1 MTRRLPRDRQRGIAL
16 LLVLWAF
23 MILGV
28 LALDFSRYMRDDAM
42 AAVNFADETQGYYV
56 ALAGMQKALWQAKV
70 AREQNPA
77 TGMRQGSVTDPRS
90 KNRGDD
96 GEEGD
101 EDALQADGQWHA
113 DTFHGAKYEVRVTDE
128 GGRIPINRA
137 NEGMLT
143 RVITNLVR
151 GGNATKGVNKRA
163 EDEIAGIVDSIL
175 DWRDTD
181 SLERTHGAESKWYR
195 SNRGY
200 PAKNGFFD
208 FPQELLQVRGVTADL
223 FYGSEDRP
231 GLKDVITVFN
241 KKTDTI
247 NARTVTAPV
256 LQALLGLEAAE
267 AADLVAQ
274 REENGADFVQML
286 QTKVAAIDPT
296 LQEKL
301 VDEPAHTVM
310 IEARADTS
318 QPRNQATVAAVWELE
333 EGNLDEPQPLVWL
346 DRAPWTGALPS
357 GTIPEKPS

>member
-1 MTRRLPRDRQRGIAL
+1 MTPRLPRDRQRGIAL

-56 ALAGMQKALWQAKV
+56 ALAGMHKALWQARV
-70 AREQNPA
+70 AREENPT
-77 TGMRQGSVTDPRS
+77 TGMRDGSATDPKS
-90 KNRGDD
+90 KHDD
-96 GEEGD
+96 EDDDEEGG
-101 EDALQADGQWHA
+101 LKADGQWHK
-113 DTFHGAKYEVRVTDE
+113 DTFHGVEYEVRVTDE

-137 NEGMLT
+137 NEQMLT

-151 GGNATKGVNKRA
+151 GGNATQGVSKQADSQIA
-163 EDEIAGIVDSIL
+163 EIVDSIL

-181 SLERTHGAESKWYR
+181 SLERPHGAESKWYR

-208 FPQELLQVRGVTADL
+208 FPQELLQVRGVTAEL
-223 FYGSEDRP
+223 FYGTEDRP

-241 KKTDTI
+241 KKTDNI
-247 NARTVTAPV
+247 NARTITAPV
-256 LQALLGLEAAE
+256 LQALLGIEAAE

-274 REENGADFVQML
+274 REDNSADFVQQL
-286 QTKVAAIDPT
+286 QTRVAAIDPA

-318 QPRNQATVAAVWELE
+318 QPRNRATVAAVWELE
-333 EGNLDEPQPLVWL
+333 EGNLDEPQPELWL
-346 DRAPWTGALPS
+346 DRAPWTGALPT
-357 GTIPEKPS
+357 GAIPENPS